1 MSIDTDTIMIETE
14 IIKNECREF
23 QRTEEDLHLEL
34 DSSRFFFILEKD
46 FNYSYKTI
54 SRLIQGSCYTPN
66 EQHEFN
72 ITLRRLKMLYNI
84 DIMDSIL
91 YLEDTI
97 MLSNILKFID
107 DETEWM
113 LKEELSAKFCID
125 VDVKT
130 IFDFMS

>member
-1 MSIDTDTIMIETE
+1 
-14 IIKNECREF
+14 
-23 QRTEEDLHLEL
+23 
-34 DSSRFFFILEKD
+34 
-46 FNYSYKTI
+46 
-54 SRLIQGSCYTPN
+54 
-66 EQHEFN
+66 
-72 ITLRRLKMLYNI
+72 MLYNI

-97 MLSNILKFID
+97 TLSNILKFID

-113 LKEELSAKFCID
+113 LKEELSAKYCID